1 MENGR
6 FELQNVAITLI
17 WQLPSPKLQEQQI
30 QKKSKK
36 EKQNN
41 SGPFVK

>member
-6 FELQNVAITLI
+6 FELQNVAITLK

-30 QKKSKK
+30 QQKSKK